1 MLVLGTIFKSL
12 NKSSSPEVY
21 IHPASPPWGSSEEA
35 TTTVLG
41 GFSKPK
47 PATSGGKWLSNAVK
61 TQPIVKS
68 LVFCSQKMD
77 NKMWNKFLKTDPLKL
92 YETVS
97 AEAVTLASKPSP
109 TFPGFKITPP
119 QFRLEFV
126 PRVLKVQECQQCT
139 SRHPGTK
146 AWRGSERQL

>member
-1 MLVLGTIFKSL
+1 MEQIL
-12 NKSSSPEVY
+12 E
-21 IHPASPPWGSSEEA
+21 
-35 TTTVLG
+35 
-41 GFSKPK
+41 
-47 PATSGGKWLSNAVK
+47 
-61 TQPIVKS
+61 
-68 LVFCSQKMD
+68 
-77 NKMWNKFLKTDPLKL
+77 DPLKL

-97 AEAVTLASKPSP
+97 AEALTLASIPSP

-146 AWRGSERQL
+146 AWRGSERQLKNCRGSYSAAVGRMPYCQGLLDQLFHRHGNSDIEAPPVCSTSL